1 MTSDDILLNPSGQ
14 EPETDLN
21 SLLQKLLLVL
31 SGGKGSSGTQS
42 IPPEAALLGDLR
54 QALDRLQGQLQ
65 NLPAEEEEAE
75 ELPAAVA
82 PAGDPLAAVFEG
94 LPVPVAVLDA
104 QGSFQRANPSLVAA
118 LGFDPTGLPLA
129 ELISRI
135 SLCLTDGSL
144 FSLETSSISRA
155 LQGEKVP
162 GDPVHY
168 TNQAGELFDAILTSS
183 PLFSGQEVSG
193 AVLFWQPANRGAAG
207 NGDHQAD
214 TEHKPSPKFP
224 DLPDMMKSILE
235 YLPVGLVIAD
245 GKEGKVRLISESG
258 KSSLPSGFPEVEGS
272 SWEDILSRMEAF
284 HPDGER
290 RATLEELP
298 PRRILEA
305 GERVEDEEWIFQQ
318 EDGQR
323 THIIFSGGPLRSPTG
338 EITGGVLAWQ
348 DVTDHRRSEALIRDS
363 EARERARAAEL
374 EAVLDAVPATV
385 WIAKDPECREV
396 TGNRYSYEMLRMA
409 PGANQ
414 SKTAPEGQE
423 PSHFRVF
430 HEGVEMAPEELPLQV
445 SAAQGIEIRGF
456 EEDIVFDDGQ
466 VSHVLGNVTPLLD
479 EQNRPRGAVA
489 AFVDI
494 TARVQVE
501 QALRESEKRYRTL
514 FESLSEGF
522 SLLELVYDEAGKPVD
537 IRLLEV
543 NPAFE
548 RITGVSREQVIGKTR
563 QELQAI
569 APPELVE
576 LVARVV
582 QAEGAVQ
589 FEYYSE
595 TLGKYL
601 DISAYRTGEN
611 QLALLSVDITERKK
625 AEKALRQAHEELEDR
640 VKERARELLEA
651 IRLLSERNE
660 QLRVEIDE
668 RLRAEAALQA
678 STTLFE
684 RLFQSA
690 PDPIFLLDEGD
701 RIQNLNLQAISTFGY
716 GVEELVGQPFEV
728 LLPGYLQVHFAS
740 WRSEEVDD
748 QGPRPVLLDL
758 DLFAQR
764 KDGWHIPVD
773 ITLSPI
779 QLKDDR
785 KSICIVH
792 DITLRKGIEDALR
805 QSEASFRAIFE
816 QSPVGIHLLDLNGSN
831 LRWNPCFQQL
841 VGYEEA
847 ELREMTYLDYTDPED
862 IEKARQHFE
871 ALIKG
876 EIDHYNLEKR
886 ILRKDG
892 GVRWG
897 RLSVTLARDE
907 EEMPLFIVKIVEDI
921 DERKRVEAELKEVQ
935 RRLID
940 SAESERILIA
950 RELHDGPMQEIF
962 ALNYALASVSGSLAD
977 SEQVAEL
984 RTIQV
989 KLIEINQVLREVMR
1003 ELRPP
1008 TLAPFGLEKAILD
1021 HAERFD
1027 QKYPELNVRLDLMP
1041 DGSSLPERVRL
1052 ALFRIYQAA
1061 VSNVAR
1067 HARASQLEVRL
1078 RLSEKEAIL
1087 EILDDGVGFEVPERW
1102 IGLVRQGQ
1110 YGLVGAA
1117 ERAEAIGG
1125 RLLVSSRPGG
1135 GTSVKV
1141 SVPIGIDL

>member
-1 MTSDDILLNPSGQ
+1 MTSDNILLNPTGQ

-21 SLLQKLLLVL
+21 SLLQELLLVL
-31 SGGKGSSGTQS
+31 SGGKGGSGTQS
-42 IPPEAALLGDLR
+42 IPPETALLGDLR

-65 NLPAEEEEAE
+65 NLPGEEDEAE
-75 ELPAAVA
+75 ELPAAAA
-82 PAGDPLAAVFEG
+82 PAGDPLAAVFDG

-144 FSLETSSISRA
+144 FSLETSSIGRA

-168 TNQAGELFDAILTSS
+168 TNQSGDLFDAILNYS
-183 PLFSGQEVSG
+183 PLFSGQEVAG
-193 AVLFWQPANRGAAG
+193 AVMIWQPADRQAAG
-207 NGDHQAD
+207 SGDHEAAS
-214 TEHKPSPKFP
+214 ENKPFPRFP
-224 DLPDMMKSILE
+224 DLPDMMKSVLE
-235 YLPVGLVIAD
+235 YLPVGLAIAE
-245 GKEGKVRLISESG
+245 GKEGKVRLISASG
-258 KSSLPSGFPEVEGS
+258 RSSLPTGFPEVEGA
-272 SWEDILSRMEAF
+272 SWEDILSRMEPY
-284 HPDGER
+284 HPDGAR
-290 RATLEELP
+290 RAALEELP

-348 DVTDHRRSEALIRDS
+348 DVTDHRRSEALIRES

-409 PGANQ
+409 PGANP

-445 SAAQGIEIRGF
+445 SAAQGIEIRSF

-522 SLLELVYDEAGKPVD
+522 SLQELVYDEAGKPVD
-537 IRLLEV
+537 IRFLEV

-548 RITGVSREQVIGKTR
+548 RITGVSREQVVGKTR
-563 QELQAI
+563 QELQEN
-569 APPELVE
+569 APSEL
-576 LVARVV
+576 LDLAARVV
-582 QAEGAVQ
+582 QVGEPVQ
-589 FEYYSE
+589 FDYYSE
-595 TLGKYL
+595 ALGKYL
-601 DISAYRTGEN
+601 VLSAYKTGEN
-611 QLALLSVDITERKK
+611 QLALLSVDITPRKK
-625 AEKALRQAHEELEDR
+625 AEKALRQAHEALEDR
-640 VKERARELLEA
+640 VKERTRELLEA
-651 IRLLSERNE
+651 NRLLSKRNE

-690 PDPIFLLDEGD
+690 PDPIFLLDGED
-701 RIQNLNLQAISTFGY
+701 RILNLNLQALSAFGY
-716 GVEELVGQPFEV
+716 SAEELVGQAIDV
-728 LLPGYLQVHFAS
+728 LLPEYLRVHYAA
-740 WRSEEVDD
+740 WRSEEVENES
-748 QGPRPVLLDL
+748 PRPVLLEL
-758 DLFAQR
+758 DLYVQR
-764 KDGWHIPVD
+764 KDGWHFPVD

-779 QLKDDR
+779 RFQEER
-785 KSICIVH
+785 QSICIIH
-792 DITLRKGIEDALR
+792 DITPRKEIEDALR

-831 LRWNPCFQQL
+831 LRWNPRFQQM

-847 ELREMTYLDYTDPED
+847 ELREITYLDYTDPD
-862 IEKARQHFE
+862 DLEKSRQHLE
-871 ALIKG
+871 ALISG
-876 EIDHYNLEKR
+876 EIDDYNLEKR
-886 ILRKDG
+886 IIRKDG
-892 GVRWG
+892 EVRWG
-897 RLSVTLARDE
+897 RFSVSLARDKE
-907 EEMPLFIVKIVEDI
+907 ELPLFIVKIVEDI
-921 DERKRVEAELKEVQ
+921 DEQKRVEAELEEVQ

-940 SAESERILIA
+940 STESERILIA
-950 RELHDGPMQEIF
+950 RELHDGPLQEIF

-984 RTIQV
+984 HAIQI
-989 KLIEINQVLREVMR
+989 KLLEINQVLREIMG

-1008 TLAPFGLEKAILD
+1008 ALAPFGLEKAILD
-1021 HAERFD
+1021 HSERFD

-1041 DGSSLPERVRL
+1041 DGTRLPERVRL

-1067 HARASQLEVRL
+1067 HARASQLEIRL
-1078 RLSEKEAIL
+1078 RLTEKEAIL
-1087 EILDDGVGFEVPERW
+1087 EILDDGVGFEIPERW

-1117 ERAEAIGG
+1117 ERAEAVGG
-1125 RLLVSSRPGG
+1125 NLLVSSRPGE
-1135 GTSVKV
+1135 GTSVRV
-1141 SVPIGIDL
+1141 SVPLGIDL